1 MEKHLRVTNLTD
13 LEKRISYQFQT
24 PNLLERALTHR
35 SYANERPEENIRHNE
50 ALEFLGDSVLGFI
63 VSLWIFEL
71 FPNLDEGKLSKI
83 KAYLVSART
92 LARRAEALGLGQ
104 FLRLNRGEE
113 KTGGRSKN
121 ALLADAYE
129 AIIAAIFL
137 DGGLVVA
144 NNFIRRELYH
154 DLKKLNLADLSA
166 TDYKSALQEY
176 LQALNLPGPEYVVVD
191 TFGPE
196 HERIFQIEL
205 RIGQECVATGKG
217 PAIKVAHQE
226 AAREALTKLKLI
238 NNNSPLSN

>member
-1 MEKHLRVTNLTD
+1 MEKKSKLASLTE
-13 LEKRISYQFQT
+13 LEKRVAYEFNSPEI
-24 PNLLERALTHR
+24 LERALTHR
-35 SYANERPEENIRHNE
+35 SYANEHSTENAKHNE

-63 VSLWIFEL
+63 VSFWIFEQ
-71 FPNLDEGKLSKI
+71 FPQLDEGRLSKI
-83 KAYLVSART
+83 KAYLVSSRT

-113 KTGGRSKN
+113 KTGGRFKRT
-121 ALLADAYE
+121 LLADAYE

-137 DGGLVVA
+137 DGGLTAA
-144 NNFIRRELYH
+144 NSFVRRELYH
-154 DLKKLNLADLSA
+154 DLKKLDIDDLSA

-176 LQALNLPGPEYVVVD
+176 LQAMNLPGPEYVVVD

-205 RIGQECVATGKG
+205 RLGQDCVAKGTG
-217 PAIKVAHQE
+217 PAIKVAHQQ

-238 NNNSPLSN
+238 KLIN

>member
-1 MEKHLRVTNLTD
+1 MEKHFKLANIVE
-13 LEKRISYQFQT
+13 LEKRIGYEFQNG
-24 PNLLERALTHR
+24 NLLEQALTHR
-35 SYANERPEENIRHNE
+35 SYANEHPEENIQHNE
-50 ALEFLGDSVLGFI
+50 SLEFLGDSVLGFI
-63 VSLWIFEL
+63 VSFWIYEH

-113 KTGGRSKN
+113 KTGGRSKKT
-121 ALLADAYE
+121 LLADAYE

-137 DGGLVVA
+137 DGGLSVA
-144 NNFIRRELYH
+144 NSFVRRELFH
-154 DLKKLNLADLSA
+154 DLKKLNIDDLST

-176 LQALNLPGPEYVVVD
+176 LQALNLPAPEYVVVD

-196 HERIFQIEL
+196 HERVFQIEL
-205 RIGQECVATGKG
+205 RVGQECIATGKG
-217 PAIKVAHQE
+217 PAIKAAHQE

-238 NNNSPLSN
+238 NNKQSFSY